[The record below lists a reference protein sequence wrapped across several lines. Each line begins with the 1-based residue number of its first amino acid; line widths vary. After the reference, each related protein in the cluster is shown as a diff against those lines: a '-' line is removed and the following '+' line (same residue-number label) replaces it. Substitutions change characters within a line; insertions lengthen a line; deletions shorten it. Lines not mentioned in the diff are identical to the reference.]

1 MKPYPSDWEPIYIET
16 ETSEKNEK
24 AGYAQKK
31 NLYGLTKEQFLELA
45 EMQNFA
51 CAICNGDSSDA
62 PYRLCVDHNYE
73 TNEIRGLLC
82 SKCNAA
88 LGFFDDNPIRLR
100 KAVDYIL
107 LASTGVFIPETGSK
121 GIV

>member
-1 MKPYPSDWEPIYIET
+1 MKRYSDDWEPIYIDT
-16 ETSEKNEK
+16 EQGEKQDK
-24 AGYAQKK
+24 VAYAQKK
-31 NLYGLTKEQFLELA
+31 TLYGLSKEQFLEIA
-45 EMQNFA
+45 SAQNYA
-51 CAICNGDSSDA
+51 CAICSADSSDA

-82 SKCNAA
+82 SSCNAA
-88 LGFFDDNPIRLR
+88 LGFFNDNPIRMR

-121 GIV
+121 ETV